1 MVLDKLGTSLRK
13 AVSRLRGRP
22 VVDESA
28 INEFLRDVQRA
39 LLEADVNVKLV
50 LELSKRVKE
59 RALKE
64 DAPPGFS
71 RRELAVKILYEELT
85 NLLGR
90 RPAEIE
96 IDGKRTNV
104 ILVVGIEG
112 SGKTTTVAKLAHW
125 FSKRYGKVAIVSS
138 DVIRP
143 ASKLQLEQMV
153 GGEIPVFWEDHDD
166 PVRIMRD
173 GLERFR
179 KEKYNIVIVDT
190 AGRHKEEEGLMKE
203 LREYYEAVKPD
214 MVILVVDGTIG
225 QAAYNQAKAFADS
238 IPIGGVIVTK
248 LDGAAKGGGALSA
261 VAAAGA
267 PIYFIGTGEKLDDL
281 ERFDPD
287 RFVSRLLGGGDIV
300 ELARRM
306 EEAFKESELLD
317 RISKGKF
324 DLEDFREYLQQL
336 RKAGPL
342 DKLLEMIPGVG
353 GRLSNLEFDPKEM
366 DRWMAIINSMTPEER
381 REPSLI
387 RGSRVE
393 RIARGSGVTAKDVR
407 RLLKSYN
414 QVKRMMESM
423 SSPAKMRRLMR
434 RMGLGA

>member
-1 MVLDKLGTSLRK
+1 MVLEKLGTSLRN
-13 AVSRLRGRP
+13 AVNRLRGKT
-22 VVDESA
+22 VIDEAA
-28 INEFLRDVQRA
+28 ITEFLRDVQRA

-64 DAPPGFS
+64 EVPPGFS
-71 RRELAVKILYEELT
+71 RRDLAVKILYEELT

-90 RPAEIE
+90 KPAEIE
-96 IDGKRTNV
+96 LDGKKTNV

-143 ASKLQLEQMV
+143 ASRLQLEQMV
-153 GGEIPVFWEDHDD
+153 GDEVPVFWKDSKD
-166 PVRIMRD
+166 PMEIMRA
-173 GLERFR
+173 GMEKFR
-179 KEKYNIVIVDT
+179 KEKYNIVLVDT
-190 AGRHKEEEGLMKE
+190 AGRHKEEEGLMRE

-214 MVILVVDGTIG
+214 LVLLVVDGTIG
-225 QAAYNQAKAFADS
+225 QEAFNQAKAFAQS
-238 IPIGGVIVTK
+238 IPIGGVVVTK

-267 PIYFIGTGEKLDDL
+267 PIYFIGTGEKLEDL

-287 RFVSRLLGGGDIV
+287 RFVSRLLGGGDVV
-300 ELARRM
+300 ELAKRM
-306 EEAFKESELLD
+306 EEAFKETELLE

-324 DLEDFREYLQQL
+324 DLEDFRDYLKQL
-336 RKAGPL
+336 TKAGPL
-342 DKLLEMIPGVG
+342 DKLLEMIPGLG
-353 GRLSNLEFDPKEM
+353 SRLSNVEFDPKEM
-366 DRWMAIINSMTPEER
+366 ERWMAIINSMTMEER
-381 REPSLI
+381 RDPSII
-387 RGSRVE
+387 RGTRIE

-434 RMGLGA
+434 RMGLSG

>member
-13 AVSRLRGRP
+13 AVSRLRGRT
-22 VVDESA
+22 VVDEAA

-50 LELSKRVKE
+50 LELSKRIKE

-64 DAPPGFS
+64 EVPPGFS

-85 NLLGR
+85 NLLGKK
-90 RPAEIE
+90 PADIE

-125 FSKRYGKVAIVSS
+125 FSKRYGKVAVISS

-153 GGEIPVFWEDHDD
+153 GEEIPVFWEDHGD
-166 PVRIMRD
+166 PIRIMRD
-173 GLERFR
+173 GLEKF
-179 KEKYNIVIVDT
+179 KEERYNIVIVDT
-190 AGRHKEEEGLMKE
+190 AGRHKDERGLMEE
-203 LREYYEAVKPD
+203 LREYYEAVRPD
-214 MVILVVDGTIG
+214 LVILVVDGTIG

-267 PIYFIGTGEKLDDL
+267 PIYFIGVGEKLEDL

-287 RFVSRLLGGGDIV
+287 RFVSRLLGGGDVV

-306 EEAFKESELLD
+306 EEAFKESELLE

-353 GRLSNLEFDPKEM
+353 GRLSSLEFDPKEM

-381 REPSLI
+381 RNPSII

-393 RIARGSGVTAKDVR
+393 RIARGSGVTSKDVR

>member
-1 MVLDKLGTSLRK
+1 LVLEKLGTSLRN
-13 AVSRLRGRP
+13 AVNRLRGKT
-22 VVDESA
+22 VIDEAA
-28 INEFLRDVQRA
+28 ITEFLRDVQRA

-64 DAPPGFS
+64 EVPPGFS
-71 RRELAVKILYEELT
+71 RRDLAVKILYEELT

-90 RPAEIE
+90 KPAEIE
-96 IDGKRTNV
+96 LDGKKTNV

-143 ASKLQLEQMV
+143 ASRLQLEQMV
-153 GGEIPVFWEDHDD
+153 GDEVPVFWKDSKD
-166 PVRIMRD
+166 PMEIMRA
-173 GLERFR
+173 GMEKFR
-179 KEKYNIVIVDT
+179 KEKYNIVLVDT
-190 AGRHKEEEGLMKE
+190 AGRHKEEEGLMRE

-214 MVILVVDGTIG
+214 LVLLVVDGTIG
-225 QAAYNQAKAFADS
+225 QEAFNQAKAFAQS
-238 IPIGGVIVTK
+238 IPIGGVVVTK

-267 PIYFIGTGEKLDDL
+267 PIYFIGTGEKLEDL

-287 RFVSRLLGGGDIV
+287 RFVSRLLGGGDVV
-300 ELARRM
+300 ELAKRM
-306 EEAFKESELLD
+306 EEAFKETELLE

-324 DLEDFREYLQQL
+324 DLEDFRDYLKQL
-336 RKAGPL
+336 TKAGPL
-342 DKLLEMIPGVG
+342 DKLLEMIPGLG
-353 GRLSNLEFDPKEM
+353 SRLSNVEFDPKEM
-366 DRWMAIINSMTPEER
+366 ERWMAIINSMTMEER
-381 REPSLI
+381 RDPSII
-387 RGSRVE
+387 RGTRIE

-434 RMGLGA
+434 RMGLSG